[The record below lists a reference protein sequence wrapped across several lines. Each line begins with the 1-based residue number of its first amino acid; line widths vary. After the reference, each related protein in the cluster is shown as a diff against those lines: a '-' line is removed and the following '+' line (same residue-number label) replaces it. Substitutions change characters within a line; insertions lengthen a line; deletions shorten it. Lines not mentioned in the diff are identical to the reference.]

1 MGEERKALGII
12 CQAGC
17 KVCIMGNNQHTVY
30 SLSLKFF
37 VHAPPDEVM
46 ELLLNPEF
54 IKDWSGA
61 DALVEKKVG
70 GKFMMFDG
78 WVEGKILKITAD
90 ELAYTW
96 KPSGWSEET
105 AASEVDYKLVAVEHG
120 TEVMIEHTN
129 FPNEEEMESHKTG
142 WEEHFFGPIG
152 EYLANRN
159 L

>member
-1 MGEERKALGII
+1 M
-12 CQAGC
+12 
-17 KVCIMGNNQHTVY
+17 NDNQHT
-30 SLSLKFF
+30 SLSFSLQFF
-37 VHAPPDEVM
+37 VYAPPDEVM

-54 IKDWSGA
+54 IKDWSGE
-61 DALVEKKVG
+61 DSVVEKKVG

-96 KPSGWSEET
+96 KPSGWNKET
-105 AASEVDYKLVAVEHG
+105 AASEVNYKLVAVEHR
-120 TEVMIEHTN
+120 TEVMIKHTN
-129 FPNEEEMESHKTG
+129 FPNEEEMESHKKG
-142 WEEHFFGPIG
+142 WEEHFFEPIG

>member
-1 MGEERKALGII
+1 MVNE
-12 CQAGC
+12 
-17 KVCIMGNNQHTVY
+17 QHTGY
-30 SLSLKFF
+30 SLALEFF
-37 VHAPPDEVM
+37 VYAPPDEVM

-61 DALVEKKVG
+61 TAMVDRKVN

-96 KPSGWSEET
+96 KPSGWSEEM
-105 AASEVDYKLVAVEHG
+105 AASQVNYKLVAVEHG

-129 FPNEEEMESHKTG
+129 FPNEEEMESHRKG

>member
-1 MGEERKALGII
+1 MGEKRKALDFIWK
-12 CQAGC
+12 AGC
-17 KVCIMGNNQHTVY
+17 KNRLMSNDKHTGY

-37 VHAPPDEVM
+37 VYAPPDEVL

-70 GKFMMFDG
+70 GNFMMFDG
-78 WVEGKILKITAD
+78 WVEGKILKITD
-90 ELAYTW
+90 NELAYTW

-105 AASEVDYKLVAVEHG
+105 AASEVNYKLASVEHG

-129 FPNEEEMESHKTG
+129 FPSEEEKESHKKG